1 MKLELLPHQFEV
13 LKLINEAKKNGK
25 RLFIQ
30 RPQLIGKPFYKRL
43 LAQAQIEEL
52 PND

>member
-1 MKLELLPHQFEV
+1 MKLELLPHQLEV
-13 LKLINEAKKNGK
+13 LKMVNEAKKNGK

-30 RPQLIGKPFYKRL
+30 RPQRIGKPFYKHIL
-43 LAQAQIEEL
+43 TQAQIEEI